1 MATCCLTRVVAMLA
15 ACLAC
20 IGVAHG
26 AHAMTHTVVL
36 HFNGEPLPSGDLVVG
51 IIANGIAS
59 TSAPLPEPGIDGMYR
74 VPVAI
79 QYGAEIRA
87 VLLHITSGNVSQ
99 QSNPRTYERCLWD
112 RDGSGEVDL
121 ADFGSFRAEVGE
133 STATVAESESFSRAF
148 GMHCPER

>member
-1 MATCCLTRVVAMLA
+1 MATRYITKVVAMLA

-20 IGVAHG
+20 IGVARG

-59 TSAPLPEPGIDGMYR
+59 TSAPLPEPDTDGMYH

-121 ADFGSFRAEVGE
+121 ADFGDFRAEVGE

-148 GMHCPER
+148 GMHCPEP